1 MLDVRKSLF
10 PSSKTISQYL
20 GKHESLVLLLLSFK
34 TPAFFNEQDFKSI
47 IFHLH
52 ARGNYTSG
60 DFRSGIQSA
69 AYVNEESLACGCPI
83 QTFWCCSFSCPLLLV
98 REDSDW
104 LWELCT
110 SESTHTLLA
119 HSYAPLLSIHL
130 FHSLTDRSTACHWLH
145 GKQHCVYI

>member
-20 GKHESLVLLLLSFK
+20 GKHGSLVLLLLSFK

-69 AYVNEESLACGCPI
+69 AYVNEESLDNCMWVPYPNTLMLQLFLPSFACKRR
-83 QTFWCCSFSCPLLLV
+83 L
-98 REDSDW
+98 
-104 LWELCT
+104 
-110 SESTHTLLA
+110 
-119 HSYAPLLSIHL
+119 
-130 FHSLTDRSTACHWLH
+130 
-145 GKQHCVYI
+145 